1 MEPECLLP
9 CSEEPTSGPC
19 LEPDE
24 SSHNFPPHLPK
35 IHSNIIFQSTLSGLF
50 LSGLPIKILYASI
63 ISSIRSECPTH
74 LQEYV
79 NERR

>member
-1 MEPECLLP
+1 
-9 CSEEPTSGPC
+9 
-19 LEPDE
+19 
-24 SSHNFPPHLPK
+24 
-35 IHSNIIFQSTLSGLF
+35 
-50 LSGLPIKILYASI
+50 LYASI